1 MASPDL
7 GVIGDCTIGAPH
19 PPAGA
24 HPLELLR
31 ALRRHGRRHRAAPR
45 ARGPRLFRQVDADD
59 SGAPENS
66 FLASTFFYIDALAAQ
81 GRTAEAREPFENMLA
96 CRNHLGL
103 LSGCIDA
110 NTNEL

>member
-7 GVIGDCTIGAPH
+7 DIGGDIP
-19 PPAGA
+19 
-24 HPLELLR
+24 
-31 ALRRHGRRHRAAPR
+31 GR
-45 ARGPRLFRQVDADD
+45 G
-59 SGAPENS
+59 ENS
-66 FLASTFFYIDALAAQ
+66 FPVSLFWYIDALAAQ

-103 LSGCIDA
+103 LSGCIGA